1 MFLLADF
8 TSVCYTLID
17 KSGFVEV
24 LSPLEDTEMKIS
36 RNASCGNWVSAVMKR
51 LLIAFLALII
61 SWVGSSNAIASE
73 GSVETVP
80 CVNDPVYHSNLISF
94 IGEDIPYSKAIDA
107 LIIQPHAMYTEGNYS
122 ITIEEYIYD
131 GCNVFVL
138 YSIET
143 QSNENVLF
151 SSDYLHFSGINEWID
166 GEYSSSAGDGKLCT
180 LNDQYGYKRTFF
192 ARMQLS
198 PDLYGHDDL
207 TLSFTGWFF
216 HQDEE
221 IELTEGGF
229 STQVYKEDS
238 PATLPAIIESLGIGK
253 QVAQVEIELPIKA
266 QTQEIVFLPS
276 VINASFSEYTLSI
289 DCFTITPLSVH
300 IEASLYADELTN
312 VTHRRSYRFFD
323 AEKNM
328 LLENI
333 SWDSMEMEDEFG
345 VSFIRYFGD
354 YFGESDNLPATI
366 YLVPYNTKE
375 ADSLLD
381 ENEDVNWVDAIT
393 QVSRWDEAVEVN
405 LSKK

>member
-1 MFLLADF
+1 
-8 TSVCYTLID
+8 
-17 KSGFVEV
+17 
-24 LSPLEDTEMKIS
+24 
-36 RNASCGNWVSAVMKR
+36 
-51 LLIAFLALII
+51 
-61 SWVGSSNAIASE
+61 
-73 GSVETVP
+73 
-80 CVNDPVYHSNLISF
+80 
-94 IGEDIPYSKAIDA
+94 
-107 LIIQPHAMYTEGNYS
+107 
-122 ITIEEYIYD
+122 
-131 GCNVFVL
+131 
-138 YSIET
+138 
-143 QSNENVLF
+143 
-151 SSDYLHFSGINEWID
+151 
-166 GEYSSSAGDGKLCT
+166 
-180 LNDQYGYKRTFF
+180 
-192 ARMQLS
+192 MQLS

-328 LLENI
+328 VLENI
-333 SWDSMEMEDEFG
+333 SWDSMKMEDEFG

>member
-1 MFLLADF
+1 M
-8 TSVCYTLID
+8 
-17 KSGFVEV
+17 
-24 LSPLEDTEMKIS
+24 
-36 RNASCGNWVSAVMKR
+36 
-51 LLIAFLALII
+51 
-61 SWVGSSNAIASE
+61 GSSNAIASE

-328 LLENI
+328 VLENI
-333 SWDSMEMEDEFG
+333 SWDSMKMEDEFG

>member
-1 MFLLADF
+1 
-8 TSVCYTLID
+8 
-17 KSGFVEV
+17 
-24 LSPLEDTEMKIS
+24 MKMS
-36 RNASCGNWVSAVMKR
+36 RNANCGNWASAVIKR
-51 LLIAFLALII
+51 LLIACLALII
-61 SWVGSSNAIASE
+61 SWVGLSGAIASAE
-73 GSVETVP
+73 SVKTVP
-80 CVNDPVYHSNLISF
+80 CANDPIYHSNLISF
-94 IGEDIPYSKAIDA
+94 MGEDIPYSKAIDA
-107 LIIQPHAMYTEGNYS
+107 LIIQPHAVYTEGNYS

-138 YSIET
+138 YSIEA

-151 SSDYLHFSGINEWID
+151 SSDYLHFLGINEWVD
-166 GEYSSSAGDGKLCT
+166 GEYSSSAGDGKLCV

-216 HQDEE
+216 HQDEG

-238 PATLPAIIESLGIGK
+238 PFTLPAIIESVGIAK
-253 QVAQVEIELPIKA
+253 RVAQVEIELPIKA
-266 QTQEIVFLPS
+266 PNQEIVYLPS
-276 VINASFSEYTLSI
+276 VINASFSGYTLFI
-289 DCFTITPLSVH
+289 DWFTITPLSVH
-300 IEASLYADELTN
+300 IEVSLYADELTD
-312 VTHRRSYRFFD
+312 VTRRRSYRFFN

-328 LLENI
+328 VLENI
-333 SWDSMEMEDEFG
+333 SWDSLEMEDEFG
-345 VSFIRYFGD
+345 VSFIRYLGD
-354 YFGESDNLPATI
+354 CFGEGDNLPAMI

-381 ENEDVNWVDAIT
+381 ENKDMNWADAIT
-393 QVSRWDEAVEVN
+393 QVSRWDEAVEIN

>member
-1 MFLLADF
+1 
-8 TSVCYTLID
+8 
-17 KSGFVEV
+17 
-24 LSPLEDTEMKIS
+24 MKMS
-36 RNASCGNWVSAVMKR
+36 MNANFGNWEPVAMKR
-51 LLIAFLALII
+51 LLIVCLALII
-61 SWVGSSNAIASE
+61 SWAGLSGAMATEESA
-73 GSVETVP
+73 ETVP

-107 LIIQPHAMYTEGNYS
+107 LIIQPHAVYAEGNYS

-138 YSIET
+138 YSIEA

-151 SSDYLHFSGINEWID
+151 SSDYLHFSGINEWVD
-166 GEYSSSAGDGKLCT
+166 GDYSSSAGDGRLCI

-192 ARMQLS
+192 ACMQLS

-238 PATLPAIIESLGIGK
+238 PATLPAVIESAGIGK
-253 QVAQVEIELPIKA
+253 QVAQVEIELPIEA
-266 QTQEIVFLPS
+266 QNQEIVYLPS

-300 IEASLYADELTN
+300 IEVSLYADELTN
-312 VTHRRSYRFFD
+312 VTRRRSYRFFD
-323 AEKNM
+323 VEKNVV
-328 LLENI
+328 LENI
-333 SWDSMEMEDEFG
+333 SWYSMEMEDEFG
-345 VSFIRYFGD
+345 ESFIRYFGD
-354 YFGESDNLPATI
+354 CFGESDNLPATI

-381 ENEDVNWVDAIT
+381 ENGDMNWDDAIT

-405 LSKK
+405 LSKKRESSKSIS

>member
-1 MFLLADF
+1 MKMSMN
-8 TSVCYTLID
+8 TNCRKLI
-17 KSGFVEV
+17 
-24 LSPLEDTEMKIS
+24 
-36 RNASCGNWVSAVMKR
+36 SAAMKR
-51 LLIAFLALII
+51 LLIVCLTLIT
-61 SWVGSSNAIASE
+61 SWVESSCTIASE
-73 GSVETVP
+73 ESVETVP

-107 LIIQPHAMYTEGNYS
+107 LIIQPHAVYTEGNYT

-138 YSIET
+138 YSIEA

-166 GEYSSSAGDGKLCT
+166 GEYSSSAGDGKLCV

-216 HQDEE
+216 HQNEE

-238 PATLPAIIESLGIGK
+238 PVTLPAIIESVGIGK
-253 QVAQVEIELPIKA
+253 QVAQVEIELPIET
-266 QTQEIVFLPS
+266 QNQEIVYLPS
-276 VINASFSEYTLSI
+276 VINASFSAYALSI

-300 IEASLYADELTN
+300 IEVSLYADELSN
-312 VTHRRSYRFFD
+312 VARHHSYRFFD

-328 LLENI
+328 VLENI

-345 VSFIRYFGD
+345 VSFIRYMGD
-354 YFGESDNLPATI
+354 CFGENDNLPATI
-366 YLVPYNTKE
+366 YFVPYNTKE
-375 ADSLLD
+375 ADSLVD
-381 ENEDVNWVDAIT
+381 KNEDMNWVDAIV
-393 QVSRWDEAVEVN
+393 QVSKWDEAVEVN
-405 LSKK
+405 LSKKQKKPMYQLLWTKRIR